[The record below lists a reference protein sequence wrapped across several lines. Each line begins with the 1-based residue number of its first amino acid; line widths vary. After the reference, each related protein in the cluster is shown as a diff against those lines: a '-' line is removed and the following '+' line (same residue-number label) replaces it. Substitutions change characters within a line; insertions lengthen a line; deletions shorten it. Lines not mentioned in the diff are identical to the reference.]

1 MRDGIVIRPLGSRDT
16 ADLYYVRIAPE
27 VMSETLGLPT
37 LTSDRWGREVE
48 SMVGNPNNHC
58 LVAEVEGR
66 VVGAVNLEVLR
77 GRKSHG
83 GTLGLMVRDDHHG
96 RGIGAALLDG
106 MLEVADRWLGLRRV
120 ELEVFADNQVAIGLY
135 ERRGFLREG
144 IKRGAAYRDGKYED
158 ILVMARHRADA

>member
-1 MRDGIVIRPLGSRDT
+1 MCDGITIRPLGSGDT

-37 LTSDRWGREVE
+37 LTPDRWRREVE
-48 SMVGNPNNHC
+48 NMVANPNNHC

-66 VVGAVNLEVLR
+66 VVGAVNLEVHR

-83 GTLGLMVRDDHHG
+83 GTLGLMVRDDYHG
-96 RGIGAALLDG
+96 RGIGTALLDG
-106 MLEVADRWLGLRRV
+106 ILEIADRWLGLRRV
-120 ELEVFADNQVAIGLY
+120 ELEVFTHNEVAIGLY

-144 IKRGAAYRDGKYED
+144 IKRGAAYRDGAFED
-158 ILVMARHRADA
+158 ILVMARHRGDA